1 MDVGPVLMPQPTE
14 LGGRYGRRPPR
25 TTEGNHM
32 PSISPILGVG
42 RGSQLYQV
50 VTSQGEGRGEHTAM
64 DYRVDA

>member
-1 MDVGPVLMPQPTE
+1 
-14 LGGRYGRRPPR
+14 
-25 TTEGNHM
+25 M